1 MVHRSSATEPPAF
14 RRLFGLVLPLSMLL
28 MLLVPPRHAAAQDA
42 PPTGIVNGR
51 VLDER
56 GAGVSGAQV
65 FLVRPPI
72 SAMTGSEGGYSLTRV
87 PAGTH
92 TLMVRMLGFRPDSAS
107 VTVEAG
113 GTATQDFTL
122 ARDPLQLQEMI
133 VTGTQSPRQN
143 LAASVAVTTL
153 SAQEVENTAPRS
165 TTEML
170 RTVPGF
176 TRVESSGGEVNQNI
190 AMRGILGVE
199 YVMFMEDGMPVFPT
213 MHTFFMNADNL
224 FRFDTNIE
232 RMEVVRGGASALFGS
247 NTPGAIINFINKTG
261 GDRFGGTTRITGGTQ
276 EYGRYDLNAN
286 GPLGEEWN
294 FNVGG
299 FYRYDHGVR
308 DPGFTG
314 IRGGQLKANLTR
326 QLDNGYIRASVK
338 HINDRNQFILPLPFT
353 NPDDPQYVEGFSN
366 YGAMNTPEGLD
377 LEVPTPDGTLR
388 LPLDNG
394 LRTDA
399 TWFTVDA
406 AFDLTNDWRIQNTA
420 QVMQNDQQ
428 WNALLGNNLVTAADY
443 IAGVLADTVVPLP
456 PGTTAQLVYTNHRDA
471 FGNRLPYDNPN
482 GLVALAGEWHVNKP
496 ISAIHDQIQLRRQFG
511 RHSFAVGAYL
521 AHYTQQNNWN
531 FTDVLT
537 DVRDNPRF
545 LDVVTTTGG
554 VPDTAV
560 TFGGFRSFLSNY
572 VNGTGETNVVS
583 GVVGGEI
590 QLTDQLRAD
599 LGVRV
604 EYNNYVQTSENTGA
618 VDLDSDATTRF
629 NNIEFGN
636 NTFRHFTHNI
646 TDWAGSLG
654 LNYIVNDNLAVFV
667 AGSRGYKMPAL
678 DELLEASSQNQV
690 DLFDAREVQ
699 SIEGGVKTQLGR
711 VAFTVNGFYTNLK
724 NLIGQGAEVVDGR
737 TTWVIRESPDNRSFG
752 AEVEAI
758 VAPFPGFQL
767 QGSAT
772 VLQAEVAGGVDSLER
787 IRGER
792 LGNVPKHLGNIA
804 ATFSPQPFRD
814 LELRADFHWVGSR
827 FVEGPQTRPLDAPA
841 AELPAYGYF
850 NFGAS
855 LAIPRSGVRLN
866 ADLVNAFQSKGLEE
880 GNPRLTGVGVLPF
893 FVARPLLPRRLL
905 VGVSYDFGAGSGR
918 TLEVEPGQ

>member
-1 MVHRSSATEPPAF
+1 MVQRSGAARFPRTLLPLTLGLFVGLLAFPPA
-14 RRLFGLVLPLSMLL
+14 V
-28 MLLVPPRHAAAQDA
+28 AAQ
-42 PPTGIVNGR
+42 TGTVTGR
-51 VLDER
+51 VVDER
-56 GAGVSGAQV
+56 GAGIAGAQV
-65 FLVRPPI
+65 FLVRPAIGTQTRTDGNYTLP
-72 SAMTGSEGGYSLTRV
+72 RV
-87 PAGTH
+87 PAGSH
-92 TLMVRMLGFRPDSAS
+92 SLGVRMLGFRPDSAS

-113 GTATQDFTL
+113 GTVTRDFTL
-122 ARDPLQLQEMI
+122 SRDPLQLQEMV
-133 VTGTQSPRQN
+133 VTGTQTPRQN

-153 SAQEVENTAPRS
+153 SAQEVEQAAPRS

-170 RTVPGF
+170 RYVPGF

-190 AMRGILGVE
+190 SMRGILGVE

-261 GDRFGGTTRITGGTQ
+261 GDRFGGTTRLTGGTQ
-276 EYGRYDLNAN
+276 EFARYDLNAG
-286 GPLGEEWN
+286 GPLGEDWN

-326 QLDNGYIRASVK
+326 QLDNGYLRASVK
-338 HINDRNQFILPLPFT
+338 HINDRNQFILPLPFA
-353 NPDDPQYVEGFSN
+353 NPDNPDYVEGFSN
-366 YGAMNTPEGLD
+366 YGAMSTPEGLD
-377 LEVPTPDGTLR
+377 LEVPTPDGQLR

-406 AFDLTNDWRIQNTA
+406 ALDLDDDWRIQNTA
-420 QVMQNDQQ
+420 QVMQNDQE
-428 WNALLGNNLVTAADY
+428 WNALLPNNMVSAADY
-443 IAGVLADTVVPLP
+443 IAGLGLP
-456 PGTTAQLVYTNHRDA
+456 AGTTAQLFFTNHFDE
-471 FGNRLPYDNPN
+471 FGNRLPFDTPN
-482 GLVALAGEWHVNKP
+482 GLVALAGEWHVEKT
-496 ISAIHDQIQLRRQFG
+496 ISAVHDQIQLRRQFG

-521 AHYTQQNNWN
+521 AHYTQENQWN
-531 FTDVLT
+531 FTDILT
-537 DVRDNPRF
+537 DIRDNPRF
-545 LDVVTTTGG
+545 LDLVTNTGG
-554 VPDTAV
+554 VLDTV
-560 TFGGFRSFLSNY
+560 TSSGFRNFLSKY

-604 EYNNYVQTSENTGA
+604 EYNNYVQGSENLA
-618 VDLDSDATTRF
+618 IFDLDNDPTTTF
-629 NNIEFGN
+629 NNVQFGTN
-636 NTFRHFTHNI
+636 SFRHFTHDI

-654 LNYIVNDNLAVFV
+654 LNYVVNDNLAVFA

-678 DELLEASSQNQV
+678 DELLEAQSQNQV

-711 VAFTVNGFYTNLK
+711 VAFTVNGFFTNLK
-724 NLIGQGAEVVDGR
+724 NVIGQGAELDADGR
-737 TTWVIRESPDNRSFG
+737 TVWVIRQSPDNRSFG
-752 AEVEAI
+752 AELEAI
-758 VAPFPGFQL
+758 VAPTPGLQL

-772 VLQAEVAGGVDSLER
+772 FLQAELGGGVDSLER
-787 IRGER
+787 LRGER
-792 LGNVPKHLGNIA
+792 IALVPKHLGNLA
-804 ATFSPQPFRD
+804 ATFSPPALSD
-814 LELRADFHWVGSR
+814 LQLRADWHWVGARLTES
-827 FVEGPQTRPLDAPA
+827 PLTRVDNT
-841 AELPAYGYF
+841 ELPAYNYF

-855 LAIPRSGVRLN
+855 LGLPNSGVRLN
-866 ADLVNAFQSKGLEE
+866 VDLLNAFQNKGLEE
-880 GNPRLTGVGVLPF
+880 GNPRLTGVGGSPIFL
-893 FVARPLLPRRLL
+893 ARPLLPRRVLL
-905 VGVSYDFGAGSGR
+905 GVSYDFGAGSR
-918 TLEVEPGQ
+918 STLEGAPGQ

>member
-1 MVHRSSATEPPAF
+1 MVHRSGASAGSSRRYLAGALALLLGLPAW
-14 RRLFGLVLPLSMLL
+14 
-28 MLLVPPRHAAAQDA
+28 AAAQDGQ
-42 PPTGIVNGR
+42 TGTVSGR

-56 GAGVSGAQV
+56 GAGIAGAQV
-65 FLVRPPI
+65 FLITPPI
-72 SAMTGSEGGYSLTRV
+72 GTQTGTDGNYSLQRV

-92 TLMVRMLGFRPDSAS
+92 TLRVRMLGYRPDSVSITVAAGATAS
-107 VTVEAG
+107 
-113 GTATQDFTL
+113 QDFTL
-122 ARDPLQLQEMI
+122 SRDPLQLQEMV

-153 SAQEVENTAPRS
+153 SAEEVEQASPRS

-170 RTVPGF
+170 RYVPGF

-261 GDRFGGTTRITGGTQ
+261 ADRFGGTTRVTGGTQ
-276 EYGRYDLNAN
+276 EYARYDLNAN
-286 GPLGEEWN
+286 GPLGEEWR

-353 NPDDPQYVEGFSN
+353 NPDDPEYVEGFSN
-366 YGAMNTPEGLD
+366 YGAMNTAEALGLQ
-377 LEVPTPDGTLR
+377 VPTPDGNLR

-394 LRTDA
+394 LRTEA

-406 AFDLTNDWRIQNTA
+406 AFDLADDWRIQNTA
-420 QVMQNDQQ
+420 QVMQNDQE
-428 WNALLGNNLVTAADY
+428 WNALLGNNLVTASDY
-443 IAGVLADTVVPLP
+443 LAGLGLP
-456 PGTTAQLVYTNHRDA
+456 AGTTSRLVYTNQLDG

-482 GLVALAGEWHVNKP
+482 GLVALAGLWHVNKP
-496 ISAIHDQIQLRRQFG
+496 ISAIHDQFQIRRQFG
-511 RHSFAVGAYL
+511 RHSLAAGAYL
-521 AHYTQQNNWN
+521 AHYTQDNTWN
-531 FTDVLT
+531 FTDMLT
-537 DVRDNPRF
+537 DVRDNPRI
-545 LDVVTTTGG
+545 LDVVTATGG
-554 VPDTAV
+554 VEDTLV
-560 TFGGFRSFLSNY
+560 TSAGFRSFLSNY

-604 EYNNYVQTSENTGA
+604 EYNNYVQSSENVVPT
-618 VDLDSDATTRF
+618 DLDGDPATRF

-636 NTFRHFTHNI
+636 NTFRHFSHDV
-646 TDWAGSLG
+646 TDWAASLG
-654 LNYIVNDNLAVFV
+654 LNYIVNDNLGVYA

-678 DELLEASSQNQV
+678 DELLEAQSQNQV

-699 SIEGGVKTQLGR
+699 SVEAGVKAQLGR
-711 VAFTVNGFYTNLK
+711 VAFTVNGFYTDLANV
-724 NLIGQGAEVVDGR
+724 ISQGAELDSQGR
-737 TTWVIRESPDNRSFG
+737 TVWVIRASPDNRSFG
-752 AEVEAI
+752 AELEAI
-758 VAPFPGFQL
+758 VSPVPGLQL

-772 VLQAEVAGGVDSLER
+772 VLQAELGGGVDTLENLK
-787 IRGER
+787 GAR

-804 ATFSPQPFRD
+804 ATFSPPNFSD
-814 LELRADFHWVGSR
+814 LRLLADFHWVGSR
-827 FVEGPQTRPLDAPA
+827 FVEGPLTRPLEGDA

-855 LAIPRSGVRLN
+855 LAIPGAGVRLH
-866 ADLVNAFQSKGLEE
+866 ADLLNAFQSKGLEE

-905 VGVSYDFGAGSGR
+905 VGISYDFGAGSG
-918 TLEVEPGQ
+918 TTVEAAPGT